1 MPIKREVVT
10 PSWVSMLL
18 SDTFHTRFVITAGVG
33 AGKSSGAALCLL
45 ITAIQNPKEKEW
57 WIVAPT
63 HSRIDDSILPIVVW
77 AFEMLGF
84 VEGRDYRVYHS
95 KPKYILFFRT
105 EQHFRFVS
113 GDRPETIVSATIG
126 GYWISEPG
134 IMKRQVYE
142 EIEKRT
148 RSRKV
153 TKTIG
158 IIEGTPEGD
167 NWYKDDFD
175 IVKSD
180 PSRKLRR
187 FILETFDNAHNLDPD
202 YIKRL
207 FKLFEGQPAKI
218 ESYIY
223 GRFASFNSGDVFAQ
237 FMESRNVIPTVEA
250 DPTKTISLCFDFN
263 ATPLTWSA
271 WQIQPYKIGQHTK
284 LREICLAE
292 SSLNKTNLRDS
303 ALEIALAFDPSKY
316 RYTKFEIWG
325 DRTGHSKSHK
335 APGTDYSNL
344 KNHLNEIYP
353 NVEIK
358 ARKEVTP
365 IRGSVDVV
373 NRLLLYELVLIC
385 EHCKN
390 VRRSLNNTKWKEG
403 KGDLEKTAGE
413 THTHHG
419 DGIRYRLHSLYKNVD
434 MEELSNSRIT
444 GFNYA

>member
-1 MPIKREVVT
+1 MHVFGTNNYVT
-10 PSWVSMLL
+10 KDGTIHHNS
-18 SDTFHTRFVITAGVG
+18 
-33 AGKSSGAALCLL
+33 GKSSCTGLTFLINAL
-45 ITAIQNPKEKEW
+45 QNPKEKEW

-63 HSRIDDSILPIVVW
+63 HSRIDDSILPIVIW

-148 RSRKV
+148 RSKKV
-153 TKTIG
+153 NRTLG

-167 NWYKDDFD
+167 NWYRDDFD
-175 IVKSD
+175 IIKTD
-180 PSRKLRR
+180 PRRKLRR
-187 FILETFDNAHNLDPD
+187 FILETYDNAHNLDDD
-202 YIKRL
+202 YISRL
-207 FKLFEGQPAKI
+207 FKVFEGQPAKI

-223 GRFASFNSGDVFAQ
+223 GRFASFNTGDVFAE
-237 FMESRNVIPTVEA
+237 FIESRNVIPQQQA

-271 WQIQPYKIGQHTK
+271 WQIQPYRIGHQAR
-284 LREICLAE
+284 LREICIAE
-292 SSLNKTNLRDS
+292 SSLSMTNLKDS
-303 ALEIALAFDPSKY
+303 ALEIGLAFPPEIFKNT
-316 RYTKFEIWG
+316 RFEIWG
-325 DRTGHSKSHK
+325 DRTGHAKSHK
-335 APGTDYSNL
+335 AHGTDYTNL
-344 KNHLNEIYP
+344 QKYLSEFYP
-353 NVEIK
+353 NINIK

-365 IRGSVDVV
+365 IRASVDVV
-373 NRLLLYELVLIC
+373 NRLLMYELVLIC

-390 VRRSLNNTKWKEG
+390 VRRSLGNTKWATG
-403 KGDLEKTAGE
+403 KSDIEKTAGE

-419 DGIRYRLHSLYKNVD
+419 DGIRYRLYPLYKDVD
-434 MEELSNSRIT
+434 INNLVKERIV
-444 GFNYA
+444 GFN